1 MTLLETLITCA
12 NVKQETLK
20 YIIHANREA
29 LEELRI
35 DTLNEL
41 NFKRDHGID
50 SNKEANVLV
59 LIGELKEYYQTHASA
74 MKNND

>member
-12 NVKQETLK
+12 NVEQETLK
-20 YIIHANREA
+20 YIIHANRDA
-29 LEELRI
+29 LEQLRI

-50 SNKEANVLV
+50 NNQEANVLV
-59 LIGELKEYYQTHASA
+59 LISELEKYYQTHASA